1 MAEDSPAARLTSA
14 MLVGALVKRVNAA
27 GGFAM
32 ILAKGDA
39 MSGVILVQ
47 VMDKGRE
54 SAIFERVSN
63 FRGGHALM
71 RCGPPAEEGSEAFAA
86 YAERRRRSDPDLW
99 LVELDIAD
107 AERFAAET
115 IC

>member
-1 MAEDSPAARLTSA
+1 MAEDMPAARLTSA
-14 MLVGALVKRVNAA
+14 LLVGALVKRVSAA

-32 ILAKGDA
+32 VLAKGDET
-39 MSGVILVQ
+39 SGIILVQ
-47 VMDKGRE
+47 IMEKGRE
-54 SAIFERVSN
+54 TGIFERVSN
-63 FRGGHALM
+63 FRGGYALM
-71 RCGPPAEEGSEAFAA
+71 RCGPPAQEGAEAFAA

>member
-32 ILAKGDA
+32 ILAKGDE

-71 RCGPPAEEGSEAFAA
+71 RCGPPAEEGPEAFAA
-86 YAERRRRSDPDLW
+86 YIRSETRKW
-99 LVELDIAD
+99 REV
-107 AERFAAET
+107 AAAAGAKME
-115 IC
+115 